1 MSGGAAGPRKVRV
14 LHLLW
19 SGRIGGIEREVAAV
33 ARHAAVRRQ
42 GLHRVCFLDGRGVV
56 GNALL
61 AEGLADRLEL
71 SAGWDTGGLWRFAR
85 LLRRLQPDVVHSH
98 THALLPTLVVLA
110 ALRRVALV
118 YTEQSP
124 RVLASDRKFRLL
136 YRLLHRSVTRFIA
149 LTPAMARA
157 MEAYGVTPER
167 VELVPNLFAIPR
179 LGVEPPCHH
188 PAVIGVVARL
198 EEQKRVDL
206 LVEIVAEL
214 RRRGVEVNGLIVG
227 GGTREPALRRQTEQA
242 GLTRVIEFAGEQ
254 DDVVPWLD
262 RMDLFLMT
270 SAAEPFGITALEAMA
285 RRVPVV
291 AMPCPG
297 GLSELVSRAGLLLPD
312 RSIARAATSLA
323 ELLGA
328 PERRRE
334 LRARGNALVAEHTP
348 EQVFPR
354 LEAVYARAAA
364 TRAGTNPPAASWI
377 GKHSR

>member
-1 MSGGAAGPRKVRV
+1 MTGGAADSRKLRV

-19 SGRIGGIEREVAAV
+19 SGRIGGIERQVAAV

-42 GLHRVCFLDGRGVV
+42 GLHRACFLDGRGVV
-56 GNALL
+56 GDALL
-61 AEGLADRLEL
+61 AEGLADRLAL
-71 SAGWDTGGLWRFAR
+71 HAGWDAAGLWRFAR
-85 LLRRLQPDVVHSH
+85 LLRRIQPDVVHSH

-110 ALRRVALV
+110 ALPRAALV

-124 RVLASDRKFRLL
+124 RALASDGKFRLL
-136 YRLLHRSVTRFIA
+136 YRLLRRSVTRFIA

-157 MEAYGVTPER
+157 MEAYGVTAER
-167 VELVPNLFAIPR
+167 VELVPNVFALPR
-179 LGVEPPCHH
+179 LGAEPPSHH
-188 PAVIGVVARL
+188 PPVIGVVARL

-206 LVEIVAEL
+206 LVEVIGEL
-214 RRRGVEVNGLIVG
+214 RRRGVEVGGLIVG
-227 GGTREPALRRQTEQA
+227 GGTREPALRRQAEQA

-297 GLSELVSRAGLLLPD
+297 GLSELVSGAGLLLPD
-312 RSIARAATSLA
+312 RSIARAATA
-323 ELLGA
+323 VADLLGA
-328 PERRRE
+328 PELRRV
-334 LRARGNALVAEHTP
+334 LRTRGDALVAEYTP

-364 TRAGTNPPAASWI
+364 TRG
-377 GKHSR
+377 G